1 MAHFAKQ
8 MHASVN
14 MELYSKA
21 CIFHPRLLCQRSSQV
36 RSGKPPPVQ
45 EKVCSGKDLFRLP
58 SDERANLGGYVAP
71 GIRLGD
77 AFDLEVSHVGLGGF
91 QITKRNISNSTPVPR
106 KIDTARF
113 CCALT
118 INTSRSIRQSIQAS
132 QRNLALADFA

>member
-45 EKVCSGKDLFRLP
+45 EKVCSGKDLFRKGLRLP

-77 AFDLEVSHVGLGGF
+77 AFELEVSHVGLGGF
-91 QITKRNISNSTPVPR
+91 
-106 KIDTARF
+106 
-113 CCALT
+113 
-118 INTSRSIRQSIQAS
+118 
-132 QRNLALADFA
+132 

>member
-1 MAHFAKQ
+1 MQALTCNCTAKPAYFT
-8 MHASVN
+8 HDCFVSDPHRSVQ
-14 MELYSKA
+14 ES
-21 CIFHPRLLCQRSSQV
+21 
-36 RSGKPPPVQ
+36 PPVQ
-45 EKVCSGKDLFRLP
+45 EKVCSGKDLLRKGLRLP

-77 AFDLEVSHVGLGGF
+77 AFELEVSHVGLGGF